1 MEEAEKPAPEVS
13 DTQNDMTQDLP
24 ELDETQQILIETQ
37 PILVP
42 SVPVQKGPA
51 KDTQGSDQNDDWD
64 LRFSETQETQE
75 LVSSA
80 RIRESKG
87 GLSSVSWFLLLVFVV
102 NWFLNCGLFF

>member
-1 MEEAEKPAPEVS
+1 MEEAEKPAPEVA
-13 DTQNDMTQDLP
+13 DTQSDMTQDLP

-37 PILVP
+37 PILAP
-42 SVPVQKGPA
+42 SVPAPKGPA
-51 KDTQGSDQNDDWD
+51 KDTEENDDWD

-87 GLSSVSWFLLLVFVV
+87 GLS
-102 NWFLNCGLFF
+102 